1 MATDF
6 LERLAEQEIPPL
18 PDSFEQ
24 RVHERVNYSLVVL
37 HVLDL
42 AERGMPW
49 AMLCFGRAVIGLV
62 MMSLSGRFES
72 PPRERDSEA
81 S

>member
-1 MATDF
+1 MGTDF

-18 PDSFEQ
+18 PESFEQ
-24 RVHERVNYSLVVL
+24 RVHERVNYSLVML

-42 AERGMPW
+42 AVRGMPW
-49 AMLCFGRAVIGLV
+49 AMLQFGRAVVGLV
-62 MMSLSGRFES
+62 MMSLSGRFEP
-72 PPRERDSEA
+72 PPRERDSDA